1 MEKSRGTAQI
11 LQITVVLHSYVI
23 RYLAELFYT
32 HTLIHTQDGDTKDR
46 EEMTI

>member
-32 HTLIHTQDGDTKDR
+32 HTHTQDGDTKDR